1 MAHLLLYFT
10 GVFVW
15 GLLALSLG
23 YLFKGARVL
32 LESYNKKGFL
42 CIGISLVILL
52 FIYYGDLYYF
62 MYFPDAQ
69 ETFGGGLID

>member
-1 MAHLLLYFT
+1 MAHFLLYFT
-10 GVFVW
+10 GLFVW

-23 YLFKGARVL
+23 YLFKGVKVL
-32 LESYNKKGFL
+32 LERYNKKGFL
-42 CIGISLVILL
+42 YISISSVILL

-62 MYFPDAQ
+62 MYFPDVQ